1 MTLFAFGKDEE
12 ISTHESSGDTMV
24 TVLEGTGSFTVG
36 GEVYILEKGDA

>member
-1 MTLFAFGKDEE
+1 MTLFVFGKDEE